1 MDLQL
6 TRVLLPQHAPQAP
19 IRTGQDTILMQK
31 AQELEA
37 SFLSEMLGH
46 AGLDTPSESFGGGI
60 GEDQFASLLRGEQA
74 KAIVQKG
81 GIGLAEHLF
90 RALSKRVENAK

>member
-1 MDLQL
+1 MDTAISRQTAL
-6 TRVLLPQHAPQAP
+6 RPAARSP
-19 IRTGQDTILMQK
+19 QDTVLMQK
-31 AQELEA
+31 AKELEA

-60 GEDQFASLLRGEQA
+60 GEDQFASLLRDQQA
-74 KAIVQKG
+74 KAMVEKG

-90 RALSKRVENAK
+90 RALSARAAQANHAE